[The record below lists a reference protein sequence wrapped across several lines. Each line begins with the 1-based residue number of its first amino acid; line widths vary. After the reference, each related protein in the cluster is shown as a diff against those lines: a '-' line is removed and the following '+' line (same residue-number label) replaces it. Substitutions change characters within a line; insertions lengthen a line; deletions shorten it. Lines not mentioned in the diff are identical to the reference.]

1 MCSEPYIAGAAGM
14 ICSATMSSALASLVF
29 ARILALYITKVQ
41 KISYAAPLPAVGGR
55 NLPALLKMM
64 EIRGITAG

>member
-41 KISYAAPLPAVGGR
+41 KISYAAPLPASR
-55 NLPALLKMM
+55 RAKSPLLV
-64 EIRGITAG
+64 